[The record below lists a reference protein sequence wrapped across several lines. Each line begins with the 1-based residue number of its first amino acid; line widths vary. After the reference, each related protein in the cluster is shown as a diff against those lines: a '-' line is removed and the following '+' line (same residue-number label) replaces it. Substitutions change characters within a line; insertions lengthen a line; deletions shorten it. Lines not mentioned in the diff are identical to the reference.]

1 MGCTLLLLFSIFS
14 PTFEA
19 RYNLAPAIIVFFLT
33 NILFFEKIRISHMKS
48 QIDSIKTEYQNL
60 KTELEKPEKV
70 CDSQKMKTIGK
81 RMAELEETIAKI
93 AELENIE
100 KNMRENAEIVNS
112 ETEAELK
119 DMAMEENVKLSKK
132 REEAEE
138 NLKKMIVPHD
148 PHDNRNVIIE
158 IRAGAGGDESAL
170 FAAQLLKMYLRYA
183 ENVGWKTSI
192 LSSSPNSIGG
202 FKEVIAGIEGKNEF
216 PHTKTGI
223 TARNQNPGANFG
235 VGVYGKMK
243 YESGVHRVQRVPET
257 EKMSRV
263 HTSTATVAVLPEA
276 EEMDLEINPKDLR
289 IDTFC
294 SSGPGGQSVNTTYSA
309 VRITHIPTGTIV
321 SCQDEKS
328 QIKNKEKALK
338 VLRSRILAIREEKR
352 MKELGAE
359 RKSQIGTGDRSE
371 KIRTYNFP
379 QDRITDHRIKE
390 SWSNIGGILDG
401 DLDKI
406 INVLEEEDIK
416 RKISA

>member
-1 MGCTLLLLFSIFS
+1 
-14 PTFEA
+14 
-19 RYNLAPAIIVFFLT
+19 
-33 NILFFEKIRISHMKS
+33 MKS
-48 QIDSIKTEYQNL
+48 QLDAIKNEYAEL
-60 KTELEKPEKV
+60 KAELEKPEV
-70 CDSQKMKTIGK
+70 ASDSQKMKTIGK

-132 REEAEE
+132 KEEAEE
-138 NLKKMIVPHD
+138 ELKKMIVPKDLHD
-148 PHDNRNVIIE
+148 SRNVIIE

-202 FKEVIAGIEGKNEF
+202 FKEVIAGIEGKN
-216 PHTKTGI
+216 
-223 TARNQNPGANFG
+223 
-235 VGVYGKMK
+235 VYGKMK

-257 EKMSRV
+257 EKMGRV

-276 EEMDLEINPKDLR
+276 EEVDLEINPKDLR

-321 SCQDEKS
+321 SCQDQKS
-328 QIKNKEKALK
+328 QIKNKEKAMK
-338 VLRSRILAIREEKR
+338 VLRSRILAVEEERKTQ
-352 MKELGAE
+352 ETGAE

-401 DLDKI
+401 NLDKI
-406 INVLEEEDIK
+406 LGALEEEDIK
-416 RKISA
+416 RKMSA

>member
-1 MGCTLLLLFSIFS
+1 MKNQLDAIKN
-14 PTFEA
+14 E
-19 RYNLAPAIIVFFLT
+19 YN
-33 NILFFEKIRISHMKS
+33 E
-48 QIDSIKTEYQNL
+48 L
-60 KTELEKPEKV
+60 KAELEKPAIV
-70 CDSQKMKTIGK
+70 SDSEKMKVIGK
-81 RMAELEETIAKI
+81 RMAELEETISKI
-93 AELENIE
+93 AEFEKIE
-100 KNMRENAEIVNS
+100 KDMRENAEIVNS
-112 ETEAELK
+112 ETEAEIK
-119 DMAMEENVKLSKK
+119 EMAMDENVKLSKK
-132 REEAEE
+132 KEKAEE
-138 NLKKMIVPHD
+138 DLKRMIVPKD
-148 PHDNRNVIIE
+148 PHDSKNVIIE

-183 ENVGWKTSI
+183 EKNKWRAGI

-202 FKEVIAGIEGKNEF
+202 FKEVIASIEGKNV
-216 PHTKTGI
+216 
-223 TARNQNPGANFG
+223 FG
-235 VGVYGKMK
+235 RMK

-257 EKMSRV
+257 EKSGRI

-276 EEMDLEINPKDLR
+276 EEVDIEINPKDLR

-309 VRITHIPTGTIV
+309 VRIMHVPTGTIV

-328 QIKNKEKALK
+328 QIKNKEKAMK
-338 VLRSRILAIREEKR
+338 VLRSRILAEQEEKR

-390 SWSNIGGILDG
+390 SWSNISGILDG

-406 INVLEEEDIK
+406 MSVLEEEDIK

>member
-1 MGCTLLLLFSIFS
+1 
-14 PTFEA
+14 
-19 RYNLAPAIIVFFLT
+19 
-33 NILFFEKIRISHMKS
+33 MKN
-48 QIDSIKTEYQNL
+48 QLDVIKNEYAEL
-60 KTELEKPEKV
+60 KSELENPGV
-70 CDSQKMKTIGK
+70 VSDSQKMKVIGK

-93 AELENIE
+93 AELEKIE
-100 KNMRENAEIVNS
+100 KDMRENAGIVNS
-112 ETEAELK
+112 ETEAEIK
-119 DMAMEENVKLSKK
+119 EMAMEENVKLSKK
-132 REEAEE
+132 KEEVEE
-138 NLKKMIVPHD
+138 ELKKMIVPKD
-148 PHDNRNVIIE
+148 PHDSRNVIIE
-158 IRAGAGGDESAL
+158 IRGGAGGDESAL

-183 ENVGWKTSI
+183 EKNSWRAGI

-202 FKEVIAGIEGKNEF
+202 FKEVIASIEGKNVF
-216 PHTKTGI
+216 
-223 TARNQNPGANFG
+223 
-235 VGVYGKMK
+235 GKMK

-257 EKMSRV
+257 EKMGRV

-276 EEMDLEINPKDLR
+276 EEMDIEISPNDLR

-294 SSGPGGQSVNTTYSA
+294 SSGPGGQSVNTTHSA
-309 VRITHIPTGTIV
+309 VRILHIPTGTIV

-328 QIKNKEKALK
+328 QIKNKEKAMK
-338 VLRSRILAIREEKR
+338 VLRSRILATREEKR

-406 INVLEEEDIK
+406 ISVLEEEDIK

>member
-1 MGCTLLLLFSIFS
+1 LCGLYFILILTKLS
-14 PTFEA
+14 
-19 RYNLAPAIIVFFLT
+19 FFA
-33 NILFFEKIRISHMKS
+33 
-48 QIDSIKTEYQNL
+48 SIKINSMKNQLDAIKKEYSEL
-60 KTELEKPEKV
+60 KTEMENPEV
-70 CDSQKMKTIGK
+70 VSDSQKMKTTGK

-93 AELENIE
+93 DEFEKIE
-100 KNMRENAEIVNS
+100 KDMRENAEIVNS
-112 ETEAELK
+112 DTEAELK
-119 DMAMEENVKLSKK
+119 EMAMEENVKLSKK
-132 REEAEE
+132 KEELEE
-138 NLKKMIVPHD
+138 KLKKMIVPKN
-148 PHDNRNVIIE
+148 PHDSRNVIVE

-170 FAAQLLKMYLRYA
+170 FAAELLKMYLRYA
-183 ENVGWKTSI
+183 EKVGWKTSV
-192 LSSSPNSIGG
+192 LSSSQTPIGG
-202 FKEVIAGIEGKNEF
+202 FKEVIASIEGKDVF
-216 PHTKTGI
+216 
-223 TARNQNPGANFG
+223 
-235 VGVYGKMK
+235 GKMK

-257 EKMSRV
+257 EKMGRV

-276 EEMDLEINPKDLR
+276 EEMDIEINPNDLR

-294 SSGPGGQSVNTTYSA
+294 SSGPGGQSVNTTHSA
-309 VRITHIPTGTIV
+309 VRIMHIPTGTIV

-338 VLRSRILAIREEKR
+338 VLRSRILATREEKR

-406 INVLEEEDIK
+406 LEVLENEDLK